1 MIVIWIC
8 QWTLVLYEKSNFH
21 ARGFG
26 CQLNMQPSPH
36 YPTKSVVLYLF
47 GFGGC
52 LEGMDYET
60 QGLGC
65 DILTTDD
72 LFRRS
77 FS

>member
-8 QWTLVLYEKSNFH
+8 QWTLILYGKSNFH
-21 ARGFG
+21 ARGLG

-36 YPTKSVVLYLF
+36 CHTKSVVLCLF
-47 GFGGC
+47 GFGGY
-52 LEGMDYET
+52 LEEMDYET
-60 QGLGC
+60 QELGC